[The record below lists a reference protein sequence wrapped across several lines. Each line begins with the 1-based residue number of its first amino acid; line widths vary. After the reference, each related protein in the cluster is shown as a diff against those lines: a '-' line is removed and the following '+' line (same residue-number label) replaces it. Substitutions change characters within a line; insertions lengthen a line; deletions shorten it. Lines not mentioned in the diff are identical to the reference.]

1 MLRERQL
8 QAADFLSGIAD
19 KSNNWVLA
27 QVGNHLQADPFGKV
41 KNMISE
47 MVEKLLQEQAE
58 EAEHKTWCDAELT
71 KTKKSLASK
80 QSKMEDINTKIEK
93 AKATSAKLAEQAK
106 VLAKELADIDTQDQ
120 EATQMRQAQHTEFE
134 KVKKE

>member
-1 MLRERQL
+1 MEQKERAAEIKVLKEARMIMMKAALVQTDSAPAPVPSFLQTRSRARAGAGVAAESQMLRERQL

-58 EAEHKTWCDAELT
+58 EAEHKAWCDAEIA
-71 KTKKSLASK
+71 KT
-80 QSKMEDINTKIEK
+80 
-93 AKATSAKLAEQAK
+93 
-106 VLAKELADIDTQDQ
+106 
-120 EATQMRQAQHTEFE
+120 
-134 KVKKE
+134 